1 MLHTAAEQFTD
12 VFLLNENS
20 EESSQYIRQLSD

>member
-12 VFLLNENS
+12 AFLLNENS